1 VGFADLS
8 AISAAKT
15 ISKRSDRKNAE
26 VAPKLMTELVVI
38 Q

>member
-15 ISKRSDRKNAE
+15 IAGWSDRKNAE
-26 VAPKLMTELVVI
+26 ASPKLMTELAVI